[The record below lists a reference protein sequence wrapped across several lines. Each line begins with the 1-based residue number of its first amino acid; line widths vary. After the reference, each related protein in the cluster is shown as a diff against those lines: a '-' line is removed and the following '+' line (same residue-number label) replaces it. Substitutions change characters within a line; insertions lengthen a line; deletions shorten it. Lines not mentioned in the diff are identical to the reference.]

1 MSDRKKKS
9 KKMNKKQIISLL
21 LIVVVCLMFA
31 LSMAD
36 TIETRKKTDFDDNR
50 IMGHVAEMVKNGPH
64 SIMDKEENRAV
75 MDYMI
80 SQLESYGVAEGDT
93 TAQPAYLVQDYV
105 VESDAYQNWY
115 LSNLIV
121 HIPANSPQASK
132 DAVMVMAHFDS
143 VPMGSGASDDTTA
156 CSVMLEAI
164 RYYLESMANGEEIT
178 NDLVF
183 CFVNGEEF
191 ALYGSEAFMEEFNGF
206 DQLRDRIRFGIN
218 LEARGTAGTQI
229 MFETAANNYNT
240 IKMFAKVNKSLVTCS
255 VATMI
260 YDMMPNG
267 TDFSNFK
274 DFYQGVNIANIG
286 GGENYHTQNDDL
298 AHVGANYVTQQAQIV
313 DDLLET
319 LSVYE
324 LDTLYEAD
332 ESAVFFTY
340 LNVGTVYYNHATVII
355 LAVLLILMVIANVVL
370 SVVYRKEK
378 NIVKTIKGIGTI
390 VAGLVLTAGA
400 AYGFYY
406 LFQLVASLVG
416 TIDIHTIG
424 NISYSNTLMI
434 VGIGLLAL
442 GVTALVSALARKVL
456 KIENRDIIRAFAYIH
471 ATIGIVLSF
480 VLADASY
487 LFVFGGILF
496 MVNELVIT
504 LCKEKENEEYHF
516 ELLATALYLPVVIPI
531 IALATSALGLGMCYV
546 FALLFALS
554 VYAVGSWL
562 KPLWGG
568 MSIGISVVIF
578 LLISLTP
585 HDANANLQGKQ
596 SISMLPYDDALVYA
610 LDSDGYAETLVYDF
624 DAYQALKKY
633 APELTYDAEDK
644 CYVAKEQHL
653 EVQKSI
659 LSQKEGDVLQIRRAH
674 EDSIVYLEF
683 TAEKPGT
690 FSIDDG
696 KTVQNYTFDEN
707 GYYQIRIH
715 EDCKVYV
722 NGTTASVSYKEVI
735 RDYEELVPDNYD
747 ATQQLHFN
755 LWLLD
760 EFHWGEK

>member
-1 MSDRKKKS
+1 
-9 KKMNKKQIISLL
+9 MNSKQIISLL
-21 LIVVVCLMFA
+21 LIAVVCLMFA
-31 LSMAD
+31 LSMFD
-36 TIETRKKTDFDDNR
+36 TIETRKKTNLDYDR
-50 IMGHVAEMVKNGPH
+50 IMSHVEEMVKNGPH

-80 SQLESYGVAEGDT
+80 SQLESYGVTQGDT
-93 TAQPAYLVQDYV
+93 RDKPAYLIQDYV
-105 VESDAYQNWY
+105 VKASSYQNWY
-115 LSNLIV
+115 LPNLIV
-121 HIPANSPQASK
+121 HIPANSQEATG

-143 VPMGSGASDDTTA
+143 VPMGSGASDDITA

-164 RYYLESMANGEEIT
+164 RFYLETMENGTEIT
-178 NDLVF
+178 NDLIF
-183 CFVNGEEF
+183 CFINGEEF
-191 ALYGSEAFMEEFNGF
+191 ALYGSEAFMKEFNGF
-206 DQLRDRIRFGIN
+206 NNLRDRIKFGIN

-274 DFYQGVNIANIG
+274 DYYQGVNIANIG

-319 LSVYE
+319 LSTYD

-332 ESAVFFTY
+332 ESAIFFTY
-340 LNVGTVYYNHATVII
+340 LNVGTIYYNHAVVII
-355 LAVLLILMVIANVVL
+355 LAVLLVLMVVTNVVL
-370 SVVYRKEK
+370 SAVYRKEK
-378 NIVKTIKGIGTI
+378 NILKTIKGIGTI
-390 VAGLVLTAGA
+390 VVGLALTAGTA
-400 AYGFYY
+400 NGFYY
-406 LFQLVASLVG
+406 LFQFVAALVG

-442 GVTALVSALARKVL
+442 GMTALVSALARKIL

-480 VLADASY
+480 VLPDASY
-487 LFVFGGILF
+487 LFVFSGILF
-496 MVNELVIT
+496 MVNELVIII
-504 LCKEKENEEYHF
+504 CKEKEHEEYHF
-516 ELLATALYLPVVIPI
+516 EFLATALYLPVVTPI
-531 IALATSALGLGMCYV
+531 IALATSALGLNMCYV

-568 MSIGISVVIF
+568 IAVGISVVIF
-578 LLISLTP
+578 LLMSLTP

-596 SISMLPYDDALVYA
+596 SISMLPYDDALVYVVEA
-610 LDSDGYAETLVYDF
+610 DNSCEYRVCDF
-624 DAYQALKKY
+624 DAYRALKKY
-633 APELTYDAEDK
+633 APEMTYSDEK
-644 CYVAKEQHL
+644 GCYVGMAKPMETTA
-653 EVQKSI
+653 I
-659 LSQKEGDVLQIRRAH
+659 LSEQEGDILNIRLAD
-674 EDSIVYLEF
+674 EDALVYLTF
-683 TAEKPGT
+683 TEATGEVFT
-690 FSIDDG
+690 IDDG
-696 KTVQNYTFDEN
+696 QNVRTYVFDEGGYYYIILHDDCTVQLKGGTAKVA
-707 GYYQIRIH
+707 YQ
-715 EDCKVYV
+715 
-722 NGTTASVSYKEVI
+722 EVL
-735 RDYEELVPDNYD
+735 RDYEALIPDEYD
-747 ATQQLHFN
+747 VSEQLHFN

-760 EFHWGEK
+760 EFELSAE